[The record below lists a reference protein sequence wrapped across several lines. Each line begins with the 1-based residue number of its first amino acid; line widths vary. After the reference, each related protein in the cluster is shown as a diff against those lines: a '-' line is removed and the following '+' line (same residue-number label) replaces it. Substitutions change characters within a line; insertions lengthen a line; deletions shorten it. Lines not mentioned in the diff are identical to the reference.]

1 MIRIVSKWNRLM
13 SSWSRHIVTAGLAAG
28 MVTMALPETSYAQEA
43 SQMAERTDWLDI
55 ELGKSIV
62 LGLPEVPIG
71 IAITDPDVADAVKL
85 GGPMRWQVQGRSL
98 GSTDLVVQFRGETKP
113 MIYKVTVHRDISE
126 FVRRVDSIVDGTPPK
141 IYPLEER
148 LVIEGVVPDLDT
160 MERIAQMAEVYD
172 PNFVN
177 LMTVAGDHQVQLE
190 VVLAEVSR
198 TGLRSI
204 GVNIMRHQPQ
214 LSLGLVDGS
223 FDVNPGGFDIQTTPL
238 INGMFNL
245 YGLIRQPVDI
255 LAQIQILD
263 DHKLGKILAQQSL
276 VSLSGQQAEFLAGG
290 EFPIPTPNAQ
300 GNINIK
306 FREFGTRMLFI
317 PTVLANNVIDV
328 QVEVELSE
336 IDASVSVRLAGIEV
350 PGFISR
356 KAKSHVRLRSGMTF
370 AMAGLLAE
378 RTSQSRAEVPGL
390 GRIPVLGAFFR
401 STTHTREET
410 ELVIYVT
417 PKLVRPLTAEEV
429 PPLPGTT
436 ENNNPSDLALFLL
449 GATKRAGSQT
459 AQPTGEVGLLR

>member
-1 MIRIVSKWNRLM
+1 
-13 SSWSRHIVTAGLAAG
+13 
-28 MVTMALPETSYAQEA
+28 
-43 SQMAERTDWLDI
+43 
-55 ELGKSIV
+55 
-62 LGLPEVPIG
+62 
-71 IAITDPDVADAVKL
+71 
-85 GGPMRWQVQGRSL
+85 
-98 GSTDLVVQFRGETKP
+98 
-113 MIYKVTVHRDISE
+113 
-126 FVRRVDSIVDGTPPK
+126 
-141 IYPLEER
+141 
-148 LVIEGVVPDLDT
+148 
-160 MERIAQMAEVYD
+160 
-172 PNFVN
+172 
-177 LMTVAGDHQVQLE
+177 
-190 VVLAEVSR
+190 
-198 TGLRSI
+198 
-204 GVNIMRHQPQ
+204 
-214 LSLGLVDGS
+214 
-223 FDVNPGGFDIQTTPL
+223 
-238 INGMFNL
+238 MFNL

>member
-1 MIRIVSKWNRLM
+1 
-13 SSWSRHIVTAGLAAG
+13 
-28 MVTMALPETSYAQEA
+28 
-43 SQMAERTDWLDI
+43 
-55 ELGKSIV
+55 
-62 LGLPEVPIG
+62 
-71 IAITDPDVADAVKL
+71 
-85 GGPMRWQVQGRSL
+85 
-98 GSTDLVVQFRGETKP
+98 
-113 MIYKVTVHRDISE
+113 
-126 FVRRVDSIVDGTPPK
+126 
-141 IYPLEER
+141 
-148 LVIEGVVPDLDT
+148 
-160 MERIAQMAEVYD
+160 MAEVYD